1 MIFSLGLDG
10 WLLRNGGRD
19 REHLGAIG
27 TACLV
32 IKVSLGAT
40 WFLGVM
46 LVTPYLNPDAFPPV
60 LVYLSALS
68 IWLNEIASTAWS
80 IFKAALRNDITLG
93 LMIGS
98 QALLL
103 LITLALA
110 AANIGGAKVYLA
122 GRVLT
127 FAISSGI
134 SVVWIARIFGI
145 HFERANVRRAL
156 GGTLPFAASVV
167 LATIY
172 GQADV
177 TIIAH
182 WLGRAAAGL
191 YSPAISLI
199 TTLSLLPAAIYGV
212 MLPVL
217 SRSHAESLK
226 SAQRIS
232 FRLITW
238 AMMLSGV
245 LGGVIALIAH
255 PLVQLVY
262 GREFA
267 LSGDVL
273 TVLSGVLAFR
283 CVIFPL
289 AAILAAVG
297 WQSLR
302 VAVQAIFAVLNI
314 SLNILIVQRWG
325 ILGVAKLHVLT
336 DAALMIGY
344 LILVVWWYQK
354 NRTEIRN

>member
-1 MIFSLGLDG
+1 MI
-10 WLLRNGGRD
+10 R
-19 REHLGAIG
+19 
-27 TACLV
+27 
-32 IKVSLGAT
+32 VSLGAI

-46 LVTPYLNPDAFPPV
+46 LAAPYLNPDVFPAV

-110 AANIGGAKVYLA
+110 AANIRGARGYLL
-122 GRVLT
+122 GRVVA
-127 FAISSGI
+127 FAITSGI
-134 SVVWIARIFGI
+134 SIVWMARTFGI
-145 HFERANVRRAL
+145 HFKRANARRAL
-156 GGTLPFAASVV
+156 KGTLPFAASIVF
-167 LATIY
+167 ATIY
-172 GQADV
+172 GQSDV
-177 TIIAH
+177 PIIAH
-182 WLGRAAAGL
+182 WLGKAAAGL

-199 TTLSLLPAAIYGV
+199 TTLYLLIPAAIYEV

-217 SRSHAESLK
+217 SRSYARSLK
-226 SAQRIS
+226 SAQRMS
-232 FRLITW
+232 FWLITW
-238 AMMLSGV
+238 ATILSGM
-245 LGGVIALIAH
+245 LGGGIALIAH
-255 PLVQLVY
+255 PLIQLFY
-262 GREFA
+262 GSEFA

-273 TVLSGVLAFR
+273 KILSGVLALR

-302 VAVQAIFAVLNI
+302 VAVQAISAVLSI

-325 ILGVAKLHVLT
+325 ILGVAKLHILT
-336 DAALMIGY
+336 DAVLMIGY
-344 LILVVWWYQK
+344 LILVVWWHHK
-354 NRTEIRN
+354 NRTEIKGKTP